1 MVIKTFKYTILD
13 SVSPTKESL
22 GKKEFS
28 LQIADKAQYLIH
40 RVVKTTA
47 MNKAQFTSSTKTRSQ
62 VNGGG
67 RKPWKQKGT
76 GRARAGST
84 RSPLWRGGGVI
95 FGPKMKNISKKIN
108 KKEKQLALRTI
119 LYNKQKQIIVFNKFE
134 LCEPKTAKF
143 LKNLVIETKNE
154 KILVISSK
162 PNQNLKLSVRNL
174 QNFEY
179 IMANQLNVNALT
191 KAKQIIVD
199 ESSFEVIKETYCSG
213 N

>member
-1 MVIKTFKYTILD
+1 MRF
-13 SVSPTKESL
+13 
-22 GKKEFS
+22 EF
-28 LQIADKAQYLIH
+28 A
-40 RVVKTTA
+40 
-47 MNKAQFTSSTKTRSQ
+47 
-62 VNGGG
+62 
-67 RKPWKQKGT
+67 
-76 GRARAGST
+76 
-84 RSPLWRGGGVI
+84 
-95 FGPKMKNISKKIN
+95 NI
-108 KKEKQLALRTI
+108 
-119 LYNKQKQIIVFNKFE
+119 NKQKQIMTTVLLTID
-134 LCEPKTAKF
+134 EPKTAKF

-162 PNQNLKLSVRNL
+162 PNQNLNFENFNL